1 MTVSTMFHFIA
12 AGDHKLMRKLNSWSA
27 PQWIR
32 WWAVAATRAGDGWLW
47 SLFGV
52 LVLLFG
58 GKFRFTAL
66 ASAGSAALIGIAV
79 FLSVK
84 RVSGRKRPCEIQPH
98 CWAKLLP
105 PDRFSFP
112 SGHTITAF
120 AVAGTL
126 GLFYPVLLPIL
137 LFCAVS
143 IALSRVLLGMHFMS
157 DVLAGTAI
165 GLGLAFAAYAVFV

>member
-58 GKFRFTAL
+58 GKFRFPAL

>member
-58 GKFRFTAL
+58 GKVRFTAL

-126 GLFYPVLLPIL
+126 GLFYPVLLPIV